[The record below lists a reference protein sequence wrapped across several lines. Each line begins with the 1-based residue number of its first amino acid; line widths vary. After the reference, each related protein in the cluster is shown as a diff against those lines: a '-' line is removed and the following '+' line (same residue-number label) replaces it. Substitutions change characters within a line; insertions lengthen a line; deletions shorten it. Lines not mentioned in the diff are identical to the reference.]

1 MKIQINM
8 QQIKEHGKKLT
19 RPRNEEVIC
28 SVPERE
34 FRVITVKMIR
44 NLENKMGA
52 WINRLE
58 ARIEKTQN
66 MFNRDL
72 GQLKNKQST
81 INNAI
86 TDIKNALEGTDSR
99 VNETEEQIVS

>member
-1 MKIQINM
+1 
-8 QQIKEHGKKLT
+8 
-19 RPRNEEVIC
+19 
-28 SVPERE
+28 
-34 FRVITVKMIR
+34 
-44 NLENKMGA
+44 
-52 WINRLE
+52 
-58 ARIEKTQN
+58 

-86 TDIKNALEGTDSR
+86 TDIKNAPEGSYSR

>member
-1 MKIQINM
+1 M